1 MTVVGKRIFIFFGI
15 DGLNIGQI
23 LRLTSF
29 AQDDQVGGISLQ
41 EIYKC
46 MPHHGYT
53 RSTPEPSALSLR
65 VTVIG
70 KIL

>member
-29 AQDDQVGGISLQ
+29 AQGDCSWEDFVAFGCG
-41 EIYKC
+41 
-46 MPHHGYT
+46 T
-53 RSTPEPSALSLR
+53 
-65 VTVIG
+65 
-70 KIL
+70 